1 MSKVYITDTSLRDG
15 SHSVSHQYTSA
26 DVAKVA
32 AALDDAGIDIIEVN
46 HGDGLGGSSL
56 TYGYSAENELDLVAA
71 AAAAVKRARI
81 AVLLVPGIATLDL
94 LEEAQRRG
102 ASVVRVATHVTEADV
117 SEEYILAAKKM
128 GMFVVG
134 FLMMAHMA
142 DVPKLVEQARIMES
156 YGADVVY
163 ATDSA
168 GALLPDEVYERI
180 AALRAALKIPVG
192 HHAHDNLGCAIAN
205 SLAAFKAGA
214 TYVDG
219 SLGGMGAGAGN
230 AATEM
235 LVGATLKYGCDIG
248 ADLYKTMDAAEK
260 VLLPLVAAKGKPLP
274 RHDSNSLIMGYAGV
288 YSSFML
294 HARRGAERFGV
305 DVRDIL
311 VELGRRK
318 AVGGQEDWIIQ
329 VAYDL
334 AKAAGKPVGT
344 L

>member
-168 GALLPDEVYERI
+168 GALLPDDVYERV

-205 SLAAFKAGA
+205 SLAAIKAGA

>member
-1 MSKVYITDTSLRDG
+1 MSKVFLTDTSLRDG

-26 DVAKVA
+26 DVEKVV
-32 AALDDAGIDIIEVN
+32 AALDDAGMDIIEVN

-56 TYGYSAENELDLVAA
+56 TYGFSAENELDLVSTAA
-71 AAAAVKRARI
+71 RVAKRSKI

-94 LEEAQRRG
+94 LEEAHRRG
-102 ASVVRVATHVTEADV
+102 ASVVRVATHITEADV
-117 SEEYILAAKKM
+117 SEEYIKAAKQM
-128 GMFVVG
+128 GMFTVG

-142 DVPKLVEQARIMES
+142 DIDKLVEQALIMES

-163 ATDSA
+163 VTDSA
-168 GALLPDEVYERI
+168 GALLPDDVYARVT
-180 AALRAALKIPVG
+180 ALKKALRVPVG

-205 SLAAFKAGA
+205 SLSAAKAGA
-214 TYVDG
+214 TYIDG

-235 LVGATLKYGCDIG
+235 LVGALKKSGYEVE
-248 ADLYKTMDAAEK
+248 ADLFKTMDAAEK
-260 VLLPLVAAKGKPLP
+260 VLLPLVVEKGKPLP

-294 HARRGAERFGV
+294 HAKKGAERFGV
-305 DVRDIL
+305 DVRDVLI
-311 VELGRRK
+311 ELGKRK

-334 AKAAGKPVGT
+334 AKAAGKPV
-344 L
+344 

>member
-26 DVAKVA
+26 DAAKVA
-32 AALDDAGIDIIEVN
+32 AALDEAGVDIIEVN

-56 TYGYSAENELDLVAA
+56 TYGYSAENELDLVGA

-94 LEEAQRRG
+94 LEEARRRG

-142 DVPKLVEQARIMES
+142 DTATLVQQARIMES

-168 GALLPDEVYERI
+168 GALLPDDVYERV

-205 SLAAFKAGA
+205 SLAAIKAGA
-214 TYVDG
+214 AYVDG

-235 LVGATLKYGCDIG
+235 LVGAALKFGADIG

-305 DVRDIL
+305 DVRDVL

>member
-168 GALLPDEVYERI
+168 GALLPDDVYERV

-205 SLAAFKAGA
+205 SLAAIKAGA

-260 VLLPLVAAKGKPLP
+260 VLLPLVVAKGKPLP

>member
-32 AALDDAGIDIIEVN
+32 AALDDAGVDIIEVN
-46 HGDGLGGSSL
+46 HGDGLGGASL
-56 TYGYSAENELDLVAA
+56 TYGFSLENELDLVSAA
-71 AAAAVKRARI
+71 ARAVKKAKI

-102 ASVVRVATHVTEADV
+102 ASIVRVATHITEADV
-117 SEEYILAAKKM
+117 SEEYIKAAKKM

-142 DVPKLVEQARIMES
+142 DTAKLVEQALIMES

-168 GALLPDEVYERI
+168 GALLPDQVGERV
-180 AALRAALKIPVG
+180 AALKAALKVPVG

-205 SLAAFKAGA
+205 SLAAVKAGA
-214 TYVDG
+214 TYIDG

-235 LVGATLKYGCDIG
+235 LVGALKKSG
-248 ADLYKTMDAAEK
+248 ADVAADLFKTMDAAEK
-260 VLLPLVAAKGKPLP
+260 VLLPIVVEKGKPLP
-274 RHDSNSLIMGYAGV
+274 RHDSNSLIMGYTGV

-294 HARRGAERFGV
+294 HAKKGAERFGV
-305 DVRDIL
+305 DVRDVLI
-311 VELGRRK
+311 ELGKRK

-334 AKAAGKPVGT
+334 AKAANKQV
-344 L
+344 

>member
-1 MSKVYITDTSLRDG
+1 MSRVIITDTSLRDG
-15 SHSVSHQYTSA
+15 SHSVSHQYTRS
-26 DVAKVA
+26 DVAAAA
-32 AALDDAGIDIIEVN
+32 AALDAAGIDLIEVN

-56 TYGYSAENELDLVAA
+56 TYGFSAEDELDLVSAA
-71 AAAAVKRARI
+71 AGVAKNARI

-94 LEEAQRRG
+94 LEEARRRG
-102 ASVVRVATHVTEADV
+102 ASAVRVATHATEADV

-142 DVPKLVEQARIMES
+142 DAQKLVEQARIMES
-156 YGADVVY
+156 FGADVVY

-168 GALLPDEVYERI
+168 GALLPDDVYERI
-180 AALRAALKIPVG
+180 AALKAALKVPVG
-192 HHAHDNLGCAIAN
+192 HHAHDNLGCAVAN
-205 SLAAFKAGA
+205 SLAAVKAGA
-214 TYVDG
+214 TYIDG

-230 AATEM
+230 SATEM
-235 LVGATLKYGCDIG
+235 LVAALKKAGHEVR
-248 ADLYKTMDAAEK
+248 ADLFKTMDAAEQ

-294 HARRGAERFGV
+294 HARKAAERFGV
-305 DVRDIL
+305 DVRDVL
-311 VELGRRK
+311 VELGKRK

-334 AKAAGKPVGT
+334 AKAAGKQA
-344 L
+344 

>member
-1 MSKVYITDTSLRDG
+1 MSRVYITDTSLRDG

-32 AALDDAGIDIIEVN
+32 AALDDAGVDIIEVN
-46 HGDGLGGSSL
+46 HGDGLGGASI
-56 TYGYSAENELDLVAA
+56 TYGFSAEDELDLVSAA
-71 AAAAVKRARI
+71 AKVVKRAKI

-102 ASVVRVATHVTEADV
+102 ASVVRVATHITEADV
-117 SEEYILAAKKM
+117 SEEYIKAAKKM

-134 FLMMAHMA
+134 FLMLAHMA
-142 DVPKLVEQARIMES
+142 DEAKLVEQALIMES

-168 GALLPDEVYERI
+168 GALLPEQVRSRI
-180 AALRAALKIPVG
+180 AALKKALKVPVG
-192 HHAHDNLGCAIAN
+192 HHAHDNLGCAVGN
-205 SLAAFKAGA
+205 SLAAVDAGA
-214 TYVDG
+214 TYIDG

-230 AATEM
+230 SATEM
-235 LVGATLKYGCDIG
+235 LVGALKKSG
-248 ADLYKTMDAAEK
+248 ADVQADLFKTMDAAEK
-260 VLLPLVAAKGKPLP
+260 VLLPLVVEKGKPLP

-294 HARRGAERFGV
+294 HARKGAERFGV

-311 VELGRRK
+311 IELGRRK

-334 AKAAGKPVGT
+334 AKAAGKPV
-344 L
+344 

>member
-26 DVAKVA
+26 DVAAVA
-32 AALDDAGIDIIEVN
+32 AALDDAGVDIIEVN

-56 TYGYSAENELDLVAA
+56 TYGYSLENELDLVS
-71 AAAAVKRARI
+71 AVARVVKKARI

-102 ASVVRVATHVTEADV
+102 ASIVRVATHVTEADV
-117 SEEYILAAKKM
+117 SEEYIKAAKKM

-142 DVPKLVEQARIMES
+142 DTAKLVEQALIMES

-163 ATDSA
+163 VTDSA
-168 GALLPDEVYERI
+168 GALLPDQVGERV
-180 AALRAALKIPVG
+180 AALKAALKIPVG
-192 HHAHDNLGCAIAN
+192 HHAHDNLGCAVAN
-205 SLAAFKAGA
+205 SLAAVKAGA
-214 TYVDG
+214 TYIDG

-235 LVGATLKYGCDIG
+235 LIG
-248 ADLYKTMDAAEK
+248 ALKKSGADVSADLFKTMDAAEK
-260 VLLPLVAAKGKPLP
+260 VLLPIVAEKGKPLP

-294 HARRGAERFGV
+294 HAKKGAERFGV
-305 DVRDIL
+305 DVRDVLI
-311 VELGRRK
+311 ELGKRK

-334 AKAAGKPVGT
+334 AKAAGKPV
-344 L
+344 

>member
-26 DVAKVA
+26 DAAKVA

-142 DVPKLVEQARIMES
+142 DTATLVQQARIMES

-205 SLAAFKAGA
+205 SLAAIKAGA

-235 LVGATLKYGCDIG
+235 LVGATLKSGADIG

-260 VLLPLVAAKGKPLP
+260 VLLPLVVAKGKPLP

-294 HARRGAERFGV
+294 HARKGAERFGV
-305 DVRDIL
+305 DVRDVL

>member
-46 HGDGLGGSSL
+46 HGDGLGGASI
-56 TYGYSAENELDLVAA
+56 TYGFSLENELDLVSAA
-71 AAAAVKRARI
+71 AKVVRKARI

-117 SEEYILAAKKM
+117 SEEYIKAAKKM

-142 DVPKLVEQARIMES
+142 DTAKLVEQALIMES

-168 GALLPDEVYERI
+168 GALLPDQVGERV
-180 AALRAALKIPVG
+180 AALKSALKIPVG
-192 HHAHDNLGCAIAN
+192 HHAHDNLGCAVGN
-205 SLAAFKAGA
+205 SLAAVKAGA

-230 AATEM
+230 SATEM
-235 LVGATLKYGCDIG
+235 LVAALKKSG
-248 ADLYKTMDAAEK
+248 ADVAADFFRTMDAAEK
-260 VLLPLVAAKGKPLP
+260 VLLPIVAGKGKLLP

-294 HARRGAERFGV
+294 HAKKGAERFGV
-305 DVRDIL
+305 DVRDVLI
-311 VELGRRK
+311 ELGKRK

-334 AKAAGKPVGT
+334 AKAAGKPV
-344 L
+344 

>member
-1 MSKVYITDTSLRDG
+1 MSRVYITDTSLRDG

-32 AALDDAGIDIIEVN
+32 AALDDAGVDIIEVN
-46 HGDGLGGSSL
+46 HGDGLGGASI
-56 TYGYSAENELDLVAA
+56 TYGFSAEDELDLVSAA
-71 AAAAVKRARI
+71 AKVVKRAKI

-102 ASVVRVATHVTEADV
+102 ASVVRVATHITEADV
-117 SEEYILAAKKM
+117 SEEYIKAAKKM

-142 DVPKLVEQARIMES
+142 DEAKLVEQALIMES

-168 GALLPDEVYERI
+168 GALLPEQVRSRI
-180 AALRAALKIPVG
+180 AALKKALKVPVG
-192 HHAHDNLGCAIAN
+192 HHAHDNLGCAVGN
-205 SLAAFKAGA
+205 SLAAVDAGA
-214 TYVDG
+214 TYIDG

-230 AATEM
+230 SATEM
-235 LVGATLKYGCDIG
+235 LVGALKKSG
-248 ADLYKTMDAAEK
+248 ADVQADLFKTMDAAEK
-260 VLLPLVAAKGKPLP
+260 VLLPLVVEKGKPLP

-294 HARRGAERFGV
+294 HARKGAERFGV

-311 VELGRRK
+311 IELGRRK

-334 AKAAGKPVGT
+334 AKAAGKPV
-344 L
+344 

>member
-26 DVAKVA
+26 DVAAVA

-56 TYGYSAENELDLVAA
+56 TYGYSLENELDLVSAA
-71 AAAAVKRARI
+71 ARVVKRARI

-117 SEEYILAAKKM
+117 SEEYIKAAKKM

-142 DVPKLVEQARIMES
+142 DTAKLVEQALIMES

-168 GALLPDEVYERI
+168 GALLPDQVGERV
-180 AALRAALKIPVG
+180 AALKAALQIPVG
-192 HHAHDNLGCAIAN
+192 HHAHDNLGCAVAN
-205 SLAAFKAGA
+205 SLAAVKAGA

-230 AATEM
+230 SATEM
-235 LVGATLKYGCDIG
+235 LVGALKKSG
-248 ADLYKTMDAAEK
+248 ADVAADLFRTMDAAEK
-260 VLLPLVAAKGKPLP
+260 VLLPIVAEKGKPLP

-294 HARRGAERFGV
+294 HAKKGAERFGV
-305 DVRDIL
+305 DVRDVLI
-311 VELGRRK
+311 ELGKRK

-334 AKAAGKPVGT
+334 AKAAGKPV
-344 L
+344 

>member
-32 AALDDAGIDIIEVN
+32 AALDEAGVDIIEVN
-46 HGDGLGGSSL
+46 HGDGLGGASI
-56 TYGYSAENELDLVAA
+56 TYGFSLENELDLVEAA
-71 AAAAVKRARI
+71 AKAVKNAKI

-102 ASVVRVATHVTEADV
+102 ATIVRVATHVTEADV
-117 SEEYILAAKKM
+117 SEEYIKAAKKM
-128 GMFVVG
+128 GMFIVG

-142 DVPKLVEQARIMES
+142 DTAKLVEQALIMES

-168 GALLPDEVYERI
+168 GALLPDEVGERV
-180 AALRAALKIPVG
+180 AAMKAALKVPVG
-192 HHAHDNLGCAIAN
+192 HHAHDNLGCAVAN
-205 SLAAFKAGA
+205 SLAAVKAGA
-214 TYVDG
+214 TYIDG

-230 AATEM
+230 SATEM
-235 LVGATLKYGCDIG
+235 LVGALKKSG
-248 ADLYKTMDAAEK
+248 ADVAADLFKTMDAAEK
-260 VLLPLVAAKGKPLP
+260 VLLPLVVEKGKPLP

-294 HARRGAERFGV
+294 HARKGAERFGV

-311 VELGRRK
+311 IELGKRK

-334 AKAAGKPVGT
+334 AKAAGRQV
-344 L
+344 

>member
-1 MSKVYITDTSLRDG
+1 MSKVYLTDTSLRDG

-32 AALDDAGIDIIEVN
+32 AALDDAGVDIIEVN
-46 HGDGLGGSSL
+46 HGDGLGGASL
-56 TYGYSAENELDLVAA
+56 TYGFSLENELDLVSAA
-71 AAAAVKRARI
+71 ARAVRKAKI

-102 ASVVRVATHVTEADV
+102 ASVVRVATHITEADV
-117 SEEYILAAKKM
+117 SEEYIKAAKKM

-142 DVPKLVEQARIMES
+142 DTAKLVEQALIMES

-168 GALLPDEVYERI
+168 GALLPDQVGERV
-180 AALRAALKIPVG
+180 AALKAALKVPVG

-205 SLAAFKAGA
+205 SLAAVKAGA
-214 TYVDG
+214 TYIDG

-235 LVGATLKYGCDIG
+235 LVGALKKSG
-248 ADLYKTMDAAEK
+248 ADVSADLFKTMDAAEK
-260 VLLPLVAAKGKPLP
+260 VLLPIVVEKGKPLP
-274 RHDSNSLIMGYAGV
+274 RHDSNSLIMGYTGV

-294 HARRGAERFGV
+294 HAKKGAERFGV
-305 DVRDIL
+305 DVRDVLI
-311 VELGRRK
+311 ELGKRK

-334 AKAAGKPVGT
+334 AKAANKQV
-344 L
+344 

>member
-168 GALLPDEVYERI
+168 GALLPDDVYERV

-205 SLAAFKAGA
+205 SLAAIKAGA
-214 TYVDG
+214 AYVDG

-260 VLLPLVAAKGKPLP
+260 VLLPLVVAKGKPLP

-311 VELGRRK
+311 VELGHRK

>member
-1 MSKVYITDTSLRDG
+1 MSKVYVTDTSLRDG

-32 AALDDAGIDIIEVN
+32 AALDKAGIDIIEVN
-46 HGDGLGGSSL
+46 HGDGLGGASL
-56 TYGYSAENELDLVAA
+56 TYGFSLENELDLVS
-71 AAAAVKRARI
+71 AAVKVVKKAKI

-102 ASVVRVATHVTEADV
+102 ATVVRVATHVTEADV
-117 SEEYILAAKKM
+117 SEEYIKAAKKM

-134 FLMMAHMA
+134 FLMMAHMVDSA
-142 DVPKLVEQARIMES
+142 KLVEQALIMES

-163 ATDSA
+163 VTDSA
-168 GALLPDEVYERI
+168 GALLPDEVGERV
-180 AALRAALKIPVG
+180 AALKAALKVPVG
-192 HHAHDNLGCAIAN
+192 HHAHDNLGCAVAN
-205 SLAAFKAGA
+205 SLAAVKAGA
-214 TYVDG
+214 TYIDG

-235 LVGATLKYGCDIG
+235 LVGALKKSG
-248 ADLYKTMDAAEK
+248 ADIAADLFRMMDAAEK
-260 VLLPLVAAKGKPLP
+260 VLLPIVVGKGKPLP

-294 HARRGAERFGV
+294 HARKGAERFGV
-305 DVRDIL
+305 DVRDVLI
-311 VELGRRK
+311 ELGRRK

-334 AKAAGKPVGT
+334 AKAAGKQI
-344 L
+344 

>member
-32 AALDDAGIDIIEVN
+32 AALDDAGVDIIEVN
-46 HGDGLGGSSL
+46 HGDGLGGASL
-56 TYGYSAENELDLVAA
+56 TYGFSLENELDLVQAA
-71 AAAAVKRARI
+71 ARVVKKAKI

-117 SEEYILAAKKM
+117 SEEYIKAAKKM

-142 DVPKLVEQARIMES
+142 DTAKLVEQALIMES

-168 GALLPDEVYERI
+168 GALLPDQVGERV
-180 AALRAALKIPVG
+180 AALKAALKIPVG
-192 HHAHDNLGCAIAN
+192 HHAHDNLGCAVAN
-205 SLAAFKAGA
+205 SLAAVKAGA
-214 TYVDG
+214 TYIDG

-235 LVGATLKYGCDIG
+235 LVGALKKSG
-248 ADLYKTMDAAEK
+248 ADVAADLFRTMDAAEK

-294 HARRGAERFGV
+294 HAKKGAERFGV
-305 DVRDIL
+305 DVRDVLI
-311 VELGRRK
+311 ELGKRK

-334 AKAAGKPVGT
+334 AKAAGKPA
-344 L
+344 

>member
-46 HGDGLGGSSL
+46 HGDGLGGASL
-56 TYGYSAENELDLVAA
+56 TYGFSLENELDLVEAA
-71 AAAAVKRARI
+71 AKVVKKAKI

-102 ASVVRVATHVTEADV
+102 ASIVRVATHVTEADV
-117 SEEYILAAKKM
+117 SEEYIKAAKKM

-142 DVPKLVEQARIMES
+142 DTAKLVEQALIMES

-168 GALLPDEVYERI
+168 GALLPDQVGERI
-180 AALRAALKIPVG
+180 AALKAALKVPVG
-192 HHAHDNLGCAIAN
+192 HHAHDNLGCAVAN
-205 SLAAFKAGA
+205 SLAAVKAGA

-230 AATEM
+230 SATEM
-235 LVGATLKYGCDIG
+235 LVGALKKSG
-248 ADLYKTMDAAEK
+248 ADLAADLFKTMDAAEK
-260 VLLPLVAAKGKPLP
+260 VLLPIVVEKGKPLP

-294 HARRGAERFGV
+294 HAKKGAERFGV
-305 DVRDIL
+305 DVRDVLI
-311 VELGRRK
+311 ELGKRK

-334 AKAAGKPVGT
+334 AKAAGRQV
-344 L
+344 

>member
-32 AALDDAGIDIIEVN
+32 AALDDAGVDIIEVN
-46 HGDGLGGSSL
+46 HGDGLGGASL
-56 TYGYSAENELDLVAA
+56 TYGFSLENELDLIQAA
-71 AAAAVKRARI
+71 ARVVKKAKI

-117 SEEYILAAKKM
+117 SEEYIKAAKKM

-142 DVPKLVEQARIMES
+142 DTAKLVEQALIMES

-168 GALLPDEVYERI
+168 GALLPDQVGERV
-180 AALRAALKIPVG
+180 AALKAALKIPVG
-192 HHAHDNLGCAIAN
+192 HHAHDNLGCAVAN
-205 SLAAFKAGA
+205 SLAAVKAGA
-214 TYVDG
+214 TYIDG

-235 LVGATLKYGCDIG
+235 LVGALKKSG
-248 ADLYKTMDAAEK
+248 ADVAADLFKTMDAAEK

-294 HARRGAERFGV
+294 HAKKGAERFGV
-305 DVRDIL
+305 DVRDVLI
-311 VELGRRK
+311 ELGKRK

-334 AKAAGKPVGT
+334 AKAAGKTV
-344 L
+344 

>member
-46 HGDGLGGSSL
+46 HGDGLGGASL
-56 TYGYSAENELDLVAA
+56 TYGFSLENELDLVEAA
-71 AAAAVKRARI
+71 AKVVKKAKI

-102 ASVVRVATHVTEADV
+102 ASIVRVATHVTEADV
-117 SEEYILAAKKM
+117 SEEYIKAAKKM

-134 FLMMAHMA
+134 FLMMVHMA
-142 DVPKLVEQARIMES
+142 DKAKLVEQALIMES

-168 GALLPDEVYERI
+168 GALLPDEVGERI
-180 AALRAALKIPVG
+180 AALKAALKVPIG
-192 HHAHDNLGCAIAN
+192 HHAHDNLGCAVAN
-205 SLAAFKAGA
+205 SLAAVKAGA

-230 AATEM
+230 SATEM
-235 LVGATLKYGCDIG
+235 LVGALKKSG
-248 ADLYKTMDAAEK
+248 ADVAADLFKTMDAAEK
-260 VLLPLVAAKGKPLP
+260 VLLPIVVEKGKPLP

-294 HARRGAERFGV
+294 HAKKGAERFGV
-305 DVRDIL
+305 DVRDVLI
-311 VELGRRK
+311 ELGKRK

-334 AKAAGKPVGT
+334 AKAAGKPV
-344 L
+344 

>member
-1 MSKVYITDTSLRDG
+1 MSRIFITDTSLRDG
-15 SHSVSHQYTSA
+15 SHSVSHQYTGV

-32 AALDDAGIDIIEVN
+32 AALDEAGVDIIEVN

-56 TYGYSAENELDLVAA
+56 TYGYSLENELDLVQAA
-71 AAAAVKRARI
+71 ARAVRNARI

-102 ASVVRVATHVTEADV
+102 ASIVRVATHVTEADV
-117 SEEYILAAKKM
+117 SEEYIKAAKKM

-142 DVPKLVEQARIMES
+142 DAGKLVEQALIMES

-168 GALLPDEVYERI
+168 GALLPDQVYERV
-180 AALRAALKIPVG
+180 AALKSALSIPVG
-192 HHAHDNLGCAIAN
+192 HHAHDNLGCAVAN
-205 SLAAFKAGA
+205 SLAAAKAGA
-214 TYVDG
+214 TYIDG

-230 AATEM
+230 SATEI
-235 LVGATLKYGCDIG
+235 LVAALKKSGAEIG
-248 ADLYKTMDAAEK
+248 ADLFKTMDAAEK
-260 VLLPLVAAKGKPLP
+260 VLLPLVEGKGKALP
-274 RHDSNSLIMGYAGV
+274 RRDSNSLIMGYAGV

-305 DVRDIL
+305 DVRDVLI
-311 VELGRRK
+311 ELGKRK

-334 AKAAGKPVGT
+334 AKAAGKPV
-344 L
+344 

>member
-71 AAAAVKRARI
+71 AAAGVKRARI

-205 SLAAFKAGA
+205 SLAAIKAGA

>member
-1 MSKVYITDTSLRDG
+1 MMSKVYITDTSLRDG

-32 AALDDAGIDIIEVN
+32 AALDDAGVDIIEVN
-46 HGDGLGGSSL
+46 HGDGLGGASL
-56 TYGYSAENELDLVAA
+56 TYGFSLENELDLVQAA
-71 AAAAVKRARI
+71 ARVVKKAKI

-117 SEEYILAAKKM
+117 SEEYIKAAKKM

-142 DVPKLVEQARIMES
+142 DKAKLVEQALIMES

-168 GALLPDEVYERI
+168 GALLPDQVGERV
-180 AALRAALKIPVG
+180 AALKAALKIPVG
-192 HHAHDNLGCAIAN
+192 HHAHDNLGCAVAN
-205 SLAAFKAGA
+205 SLAAVKAGA
-214 TYVDG
+214 TYIDG

-235 LVGATLKYGCDIG
+235 LVGALKKSG
-248 ADLYKTMDAAEK
+248 ADVAADLFRTMDAAEK
-260 VLLPLVAAKGKPLP
+260 VLLPIVIEKGKPLP

-294 HARRGAERFGV
+294 HAKKGAERFGV
-305 DVRDIL
+305 DVRDVLI
-311 VELGRRK
+311 ELGKRK

-334 AKAAGKPVGT
+334 AKAAGKPV
-344 L
+344 

>member
-26 DVAKVA
+26 DVTAVA
-32 AALDDAGIDIIEVN
+32 AALDDAGVDIIEVN

-56 TYGYSAENELDLVAA
+56 TYGYSLENELDLVSAA
-71 AAAAVKRARI
+71 ARVVKKAKI

-117 SEEYILAAKKM
+117 SEEYIKAAKKM

-142 DVPKLVEQARIMES
+142 DTAKLVEQALIMES

-168 GALLPDEVYERI
+168 GALLPDQVGERV
-180 AALRAALKIPVG
+180 AALKAALHIPVG
-192 HHAHDNLGCAIAN
+192 HHAHDNLGCAVAN
-205 SLAAFKAGA
+205 SLAAVKAGA

-230 AATEM
+230 SATEM
-235 LVGATLKYGCDIG
+235 LVAALKKSG
-248 ADLYKTMDAAEK
+248 ADVAADLFRTMDAAEK
-260 VLLPLVAAKGKPLP
+260 VLLPIVVEKGKPLP

-294 HARRGAERFGV
+294 HAKKGAERFGV
-305 DVRDIL
+305 DVRDVLI
-311 VELGRRK
+311 ELGKRK

-334 AKAAGKPVGT
+334 AKAAGKPV
-344 L
+344 

>member
-26 DVAKVA
+26 DVTAVA
-32 AALDDAGIDIIEVN
+32 AALDDAGVDIIEVN

-56 TYGYSAENELDLVAA
+56 TYGYSLENELDLVSAA
-71 AAAAVKRARI
+71 ARVVKKAKI

-117 SEEYILAAKKM
+117 SEEYIKAAKKM

-142 DVPKLVEQARIMES
+142 DTAKLVEQALIMES

-168 GALLPDEVYERI
+168 GALLPDQVGERV
-180 AALRAALKIPVG
+180 AALKAALKIPVG
-192 HHAHDNLGCAIAN
+192 HHAHDNLGCAVAN
-205 SLAAFKAGA
+205 SLAAVKAGA
-214 TYVDG
+214 TYIDG

-230 AATEM
+230 AATE
-235 LVGATLKYGCDIG
+235 IG
-248 ADLYKTMDAAEK
+248 RAH
-260 VLLPLVAAKGKPLP
+260 V
-274 RHDSNSLIMGYAGV
+274 
-288 YSSFML
+288 
-294 HARRGAERFGV
+294 
-305 DVRDIL
+305 
-311 VELGRRK
+311 
-318 AVGGQEDWIIQ
+318 
-329 VAYDL
+329 
-334 AKAAGKPVGT
+334 
-344 L
+344 